1 MTVTSILDLRL
12 DPARLSEARELLDTV
27 LVDTRAFDGCL
38 AVEVL
43 ADEHDPAHVI
53 ALETWESLEHD
64 NRYREWRAGPGA
76 SALRT
81 VLVAPPVLTRW
92 VR

>member
-1 MTVTSILDLRL
+1 MTVTSILELRL

-27 LVDTRAFDGCL
+27 LVDTRAFDCCL

-64 NRYREWRAGPGA
+64 DRYREWRAGPGA
-76 SALRT
+76 STLRT